1 VVCRQLGY
9 PLGAESFQTDSYYGE
24 AFGDF
29 SYDEVQC
36 SGSEAELDKCP
47 HDNQNDCKSL
57 EGAGVVC
64 KTDI

>member
-24 AFGDF
+24 VFGDF

-36 SGSEAELDKCP
+36 SGSEAELDKCS
-47 HDNQNDCKSL
+47 HDNQNDCKSF